1 VENEMKTLAART
13 TLAAS
18 ALAAAG
24 TALAA
29 GDSGTSSVAEM
40 ETSPMVIVYLLGG
53 IAAMGVV
60 IWVLMKVIN
69 RPAKK

>member
-1 VENEMKTLAART
+1 MKTLAART

>member
-1 VENEMKTLAART
+1 MKKLAARAALAVT
-13 TLAAS
+13 TLV
-18 ALAAAG
+18 AAG